1 METSFNGVETGRKSV
16 CGASALMRS
25 DAAVNSLINRYL
37 IPLALPIVII
47 AFWQYVCDSRS
58 IPMLLLP
65 SPARIAG
72 AFVKLIADR
81 NLIDNLT
88 ISLLRVGQ
96 GYCLGASLGITL
108 GCFMGLFP
116 IFERMMS
123 LITGILRPIPI
134 MAWVPLMILWV
145 GIGELS
151 KIILIAIG
159 TFWAVLVSVING
171 IKNTDRKYLEVAYI
185 FKKNKITLMRKVIFP
200 AMLPFV
206 FSGLRIGIDNAWRS
220 VVGAEVVASISG
232 VGFMIQFAREVSRT
246 DIMFVGIFTVGLVGI
261 CIDQLLKFIQK
272 KLLKWDQTLGS
283 SV

>member
-1 METSFNGVETGRKSV
+1 METSLNGVETKKS
-16 CGASALMRS
+16 AH
-25 DAAVNSLINRYL
+25 VNLIRMIGDTAINRYL
-37 IPLALPIVII
+37 VPLVIPIVVI
-47 AFWQYVCDSRS
+47 AFWQYTCESKS

-65 SPARIAG
+65 SPVRVAG
-72 AFVKLIADR
+72 TFVKLIADR
-81 NLIDNLT
+81 NLIDNLG
-88 ISLLRVGQ
+88 ISLLRVGE
-96 GYCLGASLGITL
+96 GYCLGALLGMTI

-116 IFERMMS
+116 LFERMMS
-123 LITGILRPIPI
+123 FITGILRPIPI

-185 FKKNKITLMRKVIFP
+185 FKKDKFTLLKKVIFP

-246 DIMFVGIFTVGLVGI
+246 DIMFVGIITVGLVGI
-261 CIDQLLKFIQK
+261 CIDQLLKSIQK
-272 KLLKWDQTLGS
+272 KLLKWDQSLGS

>member
-1 METSFNGVETGRKSV
+1 METGFDGMETGKNLY
-16 CGASALMRS
+16 ASSLAWIKRE
-25 DAAVNSLINRYL
+25 AVNKYL
-37 IPLALPIVII
+37 IPLVIPIVII
-47 AFWQYVCDSRS
+47 AFWQYMCDSKS
-58 IPMLLLP
+58 VPMILLP
-65 SPARIAG
+65 SPVRVAN
-72 AFVKLIADR
+72 AFIKLIEDR
-81 NLIDNLT
+81 SLANNLG

-96 GYCLGASLGITL
+96 GYCLGVSLGITL

-116 IFERMMS
+116 LFERMMS
-123 LITGILRPIPI
+123 FISGILRPIPI

-171 IKNTDRKYLEVAYI
+171 IKNTDKKYLEVAYI
-185 FKKNKITLMRKVIFP
+185 FKKGKLILLKKVIFP

-246 DIMFVGIFTVGLVGI
+246 DIMFVGIIMVGFVGI
-261 CIDQLLKFIQK
+261 CIDQLLKLLQK
-272 KLLKWDQTLGS
+272 KLLKWDQSLGS

>member
-1 METSFNGVETGRKSV
+1 METAAHKGLAWIKGD
-16 CGASALMRS
+16 GA
-25 DAAVNSLINRYL
+25 VKKYL
-37 IPLALPIVII
+37 IPFVIPVIII
-47 AFWQYVCDSRS
+47 AFWQYICDSRS

-65 SPARIAG
+65 SPVRIAG
-72 AFVKLIADR
+72 TFVKLIADR
-81 NLIDNLT
+81 NLLNNLG

-96 GYCLGASLGITL
+96 GYFLGSLLGITL

-116 IFERMMS
+116 LFERMLS

-185 FKKNKITLMRKVIFP
+185 FKKGKFTLMRKVIFP

-246 DIMFVGIFTVGLVGI
+246 DIMFVGILTVGLVGI
-261 CIDQLLKFIQK
+261 CIDQLLKLIQK
-272 KLLKWDQTLGS
+272 KLLKWDQSLGS